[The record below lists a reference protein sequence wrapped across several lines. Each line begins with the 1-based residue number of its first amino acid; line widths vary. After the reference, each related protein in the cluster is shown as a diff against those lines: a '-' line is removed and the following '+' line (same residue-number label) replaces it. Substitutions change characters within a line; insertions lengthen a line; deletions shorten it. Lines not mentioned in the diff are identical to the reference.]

1 MLGTLS
7 PIVHQYD
14 NRFYRVPL
22 RKEGDSYTMYVADK
36 FTRVFDEKTLPD
48 VVKTNMAMI
57 LARGD
62 PIIHD
67 HEVTQLSLMSMPVNS
82 ELRHIGWR
90 VSDSWFCII
99 LRFASLME
107 LRGE

>member
-1 MLGTLS
+1 
-7 PIVHQYD
+7 
-14 NRFYRVPL
+14 
-22 RKEGDSYTMYVADK
+22 MYVADK
-36 FTRVFDEKTLPD
+36 FTRVFDEQTLPD
-48 VVKTNMAMI
+48 VVKTNIAMI

-82 ELRHIGWR
+82 ELKNIGWR
-90 VSDSWFCII
+90 VSDSWFCMVM
-99 LRFASLME
+99 RFASLME